1 MRYCDAGK
9 TDAQVYCECVPA
21 LIKAGF
27 FMRFKALLMDDA
39 AVSRAVTR
47 ISHEIVEHN
56 KGAQDVLLLGILRR
70 GLPLAEM
77 IRENIRR
84 IEDVALPCAA
94 LDIRYYRDDL
104 TLEQPEPLVRLPS
117 LPFSV
122 QEKTVV
128 LVDDVIYTGRTV
140 RAAIDAVFSVGRP
153 RRIQL
158 AVLIDRGHRELP
170 IRADYVGKSIPTA
183 KSEVVSVCMPP
194 FDGILAVE
202 LLQMDEPSAQAG
214 NGL

>member
-1 MRYCDAGK
+1 
-9 TDAQVYCECVPA
+9 
-21 LIKAGF
+21 
-27 FMRFKALLMDDA
+27 MRFKALLMDDTA
-39 AVSRAVTR
+39 IYRAVTR
-47 ISHEIVEHN
+47 ISHEILEHN

-77 IRENIRR
+77 IRDNIQR
-84 IEDVALPCAA
+84 IEGVSLPCGA

-104 TLEQPEPLVRLPS
+104 TLEQEDPRVRLPS
-117 LPFSV
+117 LPL
-122 QEKTVV
+122 EIRDKTVV

-153 RRIQL
+153 KSIQL

-183 KSEVVSVCMPP
+183 RTEVVSVCMPM
-194 FDGILAVE
+194 FDSKLSVE
-202 LLQMDEPSAQAG
+202 LLQMDEPNA
-214 NGL
+214 